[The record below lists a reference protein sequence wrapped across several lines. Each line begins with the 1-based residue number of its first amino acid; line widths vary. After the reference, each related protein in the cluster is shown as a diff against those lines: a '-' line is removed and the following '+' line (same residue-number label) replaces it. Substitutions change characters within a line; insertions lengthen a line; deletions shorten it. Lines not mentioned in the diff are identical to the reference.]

1 MEVDNMSNGKF
12 SLVIPTM
19 WKSEHILKMV
29 PKYQLSDYVGEIIII
44 DNNPTHKFDFDSDVK
59 IVYHTEGENIFV
71 NPAWNIGYSYSKYGV
86 ILVNDD
92 ILIEDVDVV
101 LKTISES
108 DFDIIGVRMGPKND
122 LMGIKE
128 INYFPMNHYGSFLYV
143 KNYVYIPEQIKIW
156 FGDNI
161 LFDNNKKR
169 GLLTDCGIT
178 SNESKTVNEF
188 RHSITDNIL
197 KNDRL
202 LYNKMS
208 KNEER
213 YNILIR
219 TSGRKN
225 YFKNNIRSIKRFYPK
240 AKLHITIDNIND
252 LTYVEEY
259 AKDLDYEYYLINKDT
274 ANRIA
279 EKKKLNR
286 RYFLY
291 NYYFNVVKPF
301 LNGWCQY
308 LDDDDE
314 MNITPEFNRDDTN
327 TIHLFRGKLDF
338 KLVPTDENYGK
349 KPVLNDISTLCIIVH
364 SSRVV
369 DWVPNRGGDY
379 DFITEL
385 YKQNNVQWHPEI
397 LSKVQT
403 AGNFGRRNDREDET
417 INGYYLNLQR
427 RTDRKK
433 NMEQELLKSRHNI
446 SRFAAINGDN
456 LKSLDGFKGTI
467 KNSELKQYA
476 TYLSHL
482 NMLKSAHKEKWS
494 KVLILEDDITLSDDF
509 DERLDFLMGEL
520 PKDWKIVYLGFNGQL
535 DTIIEDVS
543 TWVYSV
549 KNVYGCFGML
559 INGEFLSE
567 MIQTVENYKV
577 AIDEVI
583 HKYILPKHRC
593 YSFIP
598 FLLYVNDDYSDL
610 WNKHRVI
617 NVIKNLYQ
625 PTIKK
630 ELKYVVGRKH
640 PFSIEVSDDI
650 NEKLVNTDIFVENYV
665 EEVPSSTPIS
675 EINYDIVNQILR
687 NRGVKQSNEPK
698 EKVVTQNKP
707 TDRGEIF
714 NLKKGSLMEQSK
726 KMLKVRPTT
735 QNQSPHVFGGRSRQ

>member
-1 MEVDNMSNGKF
+1 MEFDNMNIVKF

-19 WKSEHILKMV
+19 WKSEHILEMI

-44 DNNPTHKFDFDSDVK
+44 DNDPINKFEFEDNNK
-59 IVYHTEGENIFV
+59 IIYHTEGENIFV
-71 NPAWNIGYSYSKYGV
+71 NPAWNIGYSYSNYEV

-92 ILIEDVDVV
+92 ILIEDVDII

-169 GLLTDCGIT
+169 GLLTNCGIT
-178 SNESKTVNEF
+178 SNESKTVNQF
-188 RHSITDNIL
+188 RYSVTDNIL
-197 KNDRL
+197 KNDRV
-202 LYNKMS
+202 LYDKLS
-208 KNEER
+208 KNEEK

-219 TSGRKN
+219 TSGRQN
-225 YFKNNIRSIKRFYPK
+225 YFKNNIRSIKRFYPN
-240 AKLHITIDNIND
+240 AKLHITIDDIND
-252 LTYVEEY
+252 LEYVKSY
-259 AKDLDYEYYLINKDT
+259 VDGLDYEYYLINKKT
-274 ANRIA
+274 VNRIA

-314 MNITPEFNRDDTN
+314 MNITPEFNKEDTN

-338 KLVPTDENYGK
+338 KIVPTDENYGK

-385 YKQNNVQWHPEI
+385 YQQNNVQWHPEV

-403 AGNFGRRNDREDET
+403 SGNFGRRNDREDKV
-417 INGYYLNLQR
+417 INGFYLNLQR
-427 RTDRKK
+427 RADRKK
-433 NMEQELLKSRHNI
+433 KMEQELLKSRHNI
-446 SRFAAINGDN
+446 TRFIAVNGDN

-482 NMLKSAHKEKWS
+482 KMLKAAHQEKWDE
-494 KVLILEDDITLSDDF
+494 VLILEDDITLSDDF
-509 DERLDFLMGEL
+509 DERLDFLLSEL

-535 DTIIEDVS
+535 NTVIEDVS
-543 TWVYSV
+543 KWVYSV

-567 MIQTVENYKV
+567 MIETVESHKV

-583 HKYILPKHRC
+583 HKYILPKYRC

-625 PTIKK
+625 PNINK
-630 ELKYVVGRKH
+630 ESKYIIGKQH
-640 PFSIEVSDDI
+640 PFSIEVVEVD
-650 NEKLVNTDIFVENYV
+650 ENTLTETNIFIENYV
-665 EEVPSSTPIS
+665 EDVPVKTPIS
-675 EINYDIVNQILR
+675 EINYDIVNQILK
-687 NRGVKQSNEPK
+687 NRGVKPIVNDK
-698 EKVVTQNKP
+698 DNVVIQNKP
-707 TDRGEIF
+707 IDRKEIF
-714 NLKKGSLMEQSK
+714 NLKKNSLVEQTK
-726 KMLKVRPTT
+726 KMSKIKPTT
-735 QNQSPHVFGGRSRQ
+735 QNQSPHVFGGKTRQ